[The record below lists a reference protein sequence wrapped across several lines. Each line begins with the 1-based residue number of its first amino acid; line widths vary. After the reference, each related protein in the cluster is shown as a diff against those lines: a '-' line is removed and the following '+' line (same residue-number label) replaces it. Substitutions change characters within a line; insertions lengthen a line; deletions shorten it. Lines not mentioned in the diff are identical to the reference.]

1 MIDAPNL
8 EEHFMPVVMIDGV
21 EYVPKAEIHP
31 LDDER
36 LTQAIAQLVSIQYFD
51 QSSKA
56 IAHAWE
62 VLRTLAPEV
71 AELVASDPSAAY
83 RRFHPTS

>member
-1 MIDAPNL
+1 
-8 EEHFMPVVMIDGV
+8 MPVVMIDGV
-21 EYVPKAEIHP
+21 EYVPKADIPP
-31 LDDER
+31 LDDDR

-51 QSSKA
+51 DSSKA

-71 AELVASDPSAAY
+71 ADLVANDPSAAY
-83 RRFHPTS
+83 RRFHPAS

>member
-1 MIDAPNL
+1 
-8 EEHFMPVVMIDGV
+8 MPVVMIDGV
-21 EYVPKAEIHP
+21 EYVPKADIPP
-31 LDDER
+31 LDDDR

-56 IAHAWE
+56 IANAWE

-71 AELVASDPSAAY
+71 AELVANNPSAAY
-83 RRFHPTS
+83 RRFHSES

>member
-1 MIDAPNL
+1 
-8 EEHFMPVVMIDGV
+8 MPVVMIDGI
-21 EYVPKAEIHP
+21 EYVPKADIPP
-31 LDDER
+31 LDDDR

-56 IAHAWE
+56 IASAWE

-71 AELVASDPSAAY
+71 AELVANNPSAAY
-83 RRFHPTS
+83 RRFHSES